1 MIGNLFSAISIALMS
16 SVLALGQVTA
26 VDDVVVGSSWVSGTE
41 TQVLLQ
47 SSISHPVHRTDAWH
61 NNIYN
66 IEGSVIDGA
75 ELPSNVDISDNTFW
89 YKFLEQGMT
98 WADYASYDVN
108 SFPLITYRYSTP
120 LSIND
125 KSYYFGMRFGISPLS
140 SVNGFE
146 FRSNANC
153 TVYRYGVGLNGIS
166 YSYSYTSGGR
176 PTQNAIGIYDV
187 YSSLGRID
195 GTAVVGSDTDLTP
208 YNFIEYL
215 VMFEQPVVGTGREAS
230 LNIDFQLINGTND
243 VNFTNGYNNGYATGS
258 AEGYAKGYAEG
269 LGVSHNSSFMGL
281 FSSIADTPLRFIYGL
296 FNFDL
301 FGTSVL
307 VIVLTLLT
315 GIIVFG
321 IVKKFW
327 K

>member
-16 SVLALGQVTA
+16 SVFALGQFKA
-26 VDDVVVGSSWVSGTE
+26 DGDVVVGSSWVSGAE

-47 SSISHPVHRTDAWH
+47 SSFTHYVYRGNDLR

-66 IEGSVIDGA
+66 IDGEVIDGA
-75 ELPSNVDISDNTFW
+75 EMPLNVDISDNTFW
-89 YKFLEQGMT
+89 YKFLEEGMT

-120 LSIND
+120 LSVND
-125 KSYYFGMRFGISPLS
+125 KTYYFGMRFGISPLS
-140 SVNGFE
+140 DVNGFE

-166 YSYSYTSGGR
+166 YSYSYTYGGL

-187 YSSLGRID
+187 YSSLGRTD
-195 GTAVVGSDTDLTP
+195 GTSVVGADTDLTP

-215 VMFEQPVVGTGREAS
+215 VMFEQPVVGTGREAA
-230 LNIDFQLINGTND
+230 LIVDFQLINGTND
-243 VNFTNGYNNGYATGS
+243 INFTNGYNNGYAQGS